1 MGDLSATVV
10 VAVAGLAGGIVL
22 GLAARLG
29 RFCTLAAVEDAM
41 FAADYRR
48 LRMWAF
54 AIAIA
59 MAGVAIL
66 SHTGLIDITGSLYHR
81 QSLNPLAWI
90 FGGLIFGIGMALCGT
105 CGFGTL
111 ARVGGGDLR
120 ALFSFLILGI
130 AAYMAIAGPTA
141 EFRLSVLETFAL
153 SNGPEQAH
161 TFTQAFDAYP
171 GFATVLPFIIA
182 AGLIVWSLG
191 NPVFRSSIRSLF
203 WGAAVG
209 FAILFGWW
217 ATGWL
222 GADPFDPAPIASYTF
237 SVPLGQTLIYVMTMS
252 SSTLTFGIGATFGV
266 IVGAFAGALIRNE
279 FRWEAPDDAR
289 EMRRHLLGAFLMGTG
304 GVYAGGCTIG
314 QGLSATSVLA
324 LSAPIVLVSIWCG
337 VWIGLTYLME
347 GSVVGALK
355 ALAARPA
362 AWRG

>member
-1 MGDLSATVV
+1 MEDLPTTTV
-10 VAVAGLAGGIVL
+10 VAVAGSAGGIVL

-29 RFCTLAAVEDAM
+29 RFCTLAAIEDAM

-48 LRMWAF
+48 LRMWAL
-54 AIAIA
+54 AMAIA
-59 MAGVAIL
+59 MTGVAIL
-66 SHTGLIDITGSLYHR
+66 SHASLIDTSRSLYHHL
-81 QSLNPLAWI
+81 SLNPLVWI

-141 EFRLSVLETFAL
+141 ELRLFVLEAFTL
-153 SNGPEQAH
+153 SNGSEQAH
-161 TFTQAFDAYP
+161 TFTQAFETYP
-171 GFATVLPFIIA
+171 GFATVLPFITA
-182 AGLIVWSLG
+182 VGLIVWSLG
-191 NPVFRSSIRSLF
+191 NPVFRASSRSLF
-203 WGAAVG
+203 WGTAVG
-209 FAILFGWW
+209 FTILFGWW

-222 GADPFDPAPIASYTF
+222 GADPFDPQPIGSYTF
-237 SVPLGQTLIYVMTMS
+237 SVPLGQTLIYFMTMS
-252 SSTLTFGIGATFGV
+252 SSTLTFGISATLGV
-266 IVGAFAGALIRNE
+266 IVGAFAGALIKNE

-314 QGLSATSVLA
+314 QGLSAASVLA
-324 LSAPIVLVSIWCG
+324 ISAPIVLVSIWCG